1 MDSNTTFGR
10 RRGSRLAAT
19 ALAATLA
26 VAGAIA
32 ATAVTDDQPAPA
44 QAGFYGGGDFGF
56 FLGQLRPGTP

>member
-1 MDSNTTFGR
+1 MDSDTTFGR

-44 QAGFYGGGDFGF
+44 QALGFYRDGDFGYF
-56 FLGQLRPGTP
+56 WGNSGL